1 MSAPPRGPSRPG
13 AAPARLFSPA
23 ALRRH
28 RRQQLRRAR
37 RHRGRRLALGVLGG
51 VAALIAGLTVTGA
64 GIVFSDCSLS
74 NLQQTAVPASS
85 FVYAADGSLLGAIP
99 AETNSQPVPFSRIS
113 PWMSKAVVAIE
124 DRRFYEHGGVDYV
137 GIVRAAVADVRAGK
151 TVQGGSTITQQLVRT
166 LYTSAVPSG
175 KRTISRKL
183 KEVCLARKLDEAWGK
198 QRILTAYMNDV
209 PYGNRTSGVEA
220 AAQTYFSKHASQLN
234 LPEAAL
240 LAGLPQAPTTYDPF
254 HNPENAVARRNEVL
268 RAMLVNGDID
278 REQYAW
284 ASTRPL
290 RLRPGQLYTRIRE
303 PYFFSYVREQLA
315 RRYGEE
321 TVRSGGLRVYTTI
334 DPRYQRLAERAIRE
348 TLDQRTDPAAALVA
362 IDPRNGAI
370 RAMTSVT
377 PGQPKSQFNLVAQ
390 SRRQAGSTFKTFV
403 LTSAIEQ
410 GMNPYT
416 TYYVS
421 APFHYQPDPQ
431 YKAWDVHTYSNTYSG
446 WMSVERATLA
456 SDNTVYAQL
465 TLDADPAKVAD
476 MAWRL
481 GVRSSHL
488 PVVPSIGLGSASVSP
503 LEMASA
509 YATIAAG
516 GVYSQPM
523 AIEKVVFPDGQ
534 ADKGAGWGSPK
545 RERVIPD
552 WVAAEVTKILG
563 ENIRYGTGTAAYFGY
578 TSGGKTGTTDDHA
591 DAWFCGITP
600 QLSTTVWV
608 GYPQAEIPMNSVH
621 GIAVA
626 GGSFPAEI
634 WRLFMQPAI
643 GNAKPVEFPV
653 PRTPARF
660 GGFVHVQR
668 GYVYLPS
675 TTTGSGSSSSSSG
688 ASSAMTTEPVATTAA
703 STRSVE
709 TRPSPPQT
717 LPATRP
723 SPPPPT
729 VPATTTTT
737 TPEPPATTDTT
748 IATVG

>member
-1 MSAPPRGPSRPG
+1 MSPPPRGPSPRR
-13 AAPARLFSPA
+13 AAHARLLTPSA
-23 ALRRH
+23 VRRH
-28 RRQQLRRAR
+28 RRQQLRRAH
-37 RHRGRRLALGVLGG
+37 RHRGRKIALAALGL
-51 VAALIAGLTVTGA
+51 VAALIAGATVTGA
-64 GIVFSDCSLS
+64 GIIFSDCSLS

-99 AETNSQPVPFSRIS
+99 AETNSQPVSWSHIS
-113 PWMSKAVVAIE
+113 PWMPKAVVAVE
-124 DRRFYEHGGVDYV
+124 DKRFYEHGGIDYV

-166 LYTSAVPSG
+166 LYASAVPSA
-175 KRTISRKL
+175 KRTIGRKL
-183 KEVCLARKLDEAWGK
+183 KEVCLARKLDEAWTK
-198 QRILTAYMNDV
+198 QQILTAYMNDV

-220 AAQTYFSKHASQLN
+220 AAQTYFSKPASKLN
-234 LPEAAL
+234 LPQAAL

-254 HNPENAVARRNEVL
+254 TNPENAIARRNEVL
-268 RAMLVNGDID
+268 RAMLANGDID
-278 REQYAW
+278 RREYAW
-284 ASTRPL
+284 ARRQPL
-290 RLRPGQLYTRIRE
+290 KLKPGTLYTRIRE
-303 PYFFSYVREQLA
+303 PYFFSYVREELA
-315 RRYGEE
+315 RQYGEE

-334 DPRYQRLAERAIRE
+334 NPRYQRLAERAIRQ
-348 TLDQRTDPAAALVA
+348 TLDLRTDPAAAVVA

-377 PGQPKSQFNLVAQ
+377 PGHPKSEFNLVAQ

-416 TYYVS
+416 TYYAS

-431 YKAWDVHTYSNTYSG
+431 YKAWDVHTYDNTYVG
-446 WMSVERATLA
+446 WISVERATLR

-481 GVRSSHL
+481 GVRTSHL
-488 PVVPSIGLGSASVSP
+488 PVVPSIGLGAASVSP

-516 GVYSQPM
+516 GIYSRPM
-523 AIEKVVFPDGQ
+523 AIAKVVFPDGKV
-534 ADKGAGWGSPK
+534 DKDAGWGKPK
-545 RERVIPD
+545 RERVVPD

-563 ENIRYGTGTAAYFGY
+563 ENIRYGTGTGAYFGY

-608 GYPQAEIPMNSVH
+608 GYPQAEIPMTSVH
-621 GIAVA
+621 GISVA
-626 GGSFPAEI
+626 GGTFPATI

-643 GNAKPVEFPV
+643 GKAKPREFPV
-653 PRTPARF
+653 PKTAAKF

-668 GYVYLPS
+668 GSVYLPS
-675 TTTGSGSSSSSSG
+675 TTTSSTASGST
-688 ASSAMTTEPVATTAA
+688 ATTTAA
-703 STRSVE
+703 VTTTESIPSTTVQ
-709 TRPSPPQT
+709 TRPSPPPVT
-717 LPATRP
+717 TGATRP
-723 SPPPPT
+723 SPPP
-729 VPATTTTT
+729 TTTEAPPPVTT
-737 TPEPPATTDTT
+737 PTLPEPPPVTDTT
-748 IATVG
+748 ITTVG